1 MKCRLCKTEMTMIE
15 ESFSC
20 SKAREGGTTIRKY
33 WCPACQADR
42 VVKGGELSWDEIEP
56 YKPMTD
62 KEIEKLLEASP
73 EIRLNFKRDQEN
85 FLLSI
90 RKKFQI
96 TIAGGDFVELYLL
109 RKAIEEILI
118 LQAVL
123 EKNHYNHLNR
133 MRALKIN
140 DKEKE
145 TVHLRYFLKRSLKDL
160 QK

>member
-1 MKCRLCKTEMTMIE
+1 MIE
-15 ESFSC
+15 EFFRC

-56 YKPMTD
+56 YKPVTD
-62 KEIEKLLEASP
+62 REIEELLEASP
-73 EIRLNFKRDQEN
+73 EIRLNFERDQKS

-96 TIAGGDFVELYLL
+96 TIADGDFTKLYLL
-109 RKAIEEILI
+109 RKAIEEILV

-123 EKNHYNHLNR
+123 VKTHINHVNR
-133 MRALKIN
+133 MKALKIN

-145 TVHLRYFLKRSLKDL
+145 TVHLRYFLKRPLNDV
-160 QK
+160 